1 MKTKLLL
8 LTLVLFSSVIASAAN
23 FAKDVFKTKE
33 GKTLEITFIKHGSL
47 MLKYNNK
54 IIQVDPVSSYADYKQ
69 FPKADLILVTHE
81 HGDHLDMKAIAASRK
96 SGTKIIANENSVKK
110 MSEGKAM
117 KNGESTNVF
126 NIKIDAVPAY
136 NMTEGHTQFHPKG
149 RDNCY
154 ILTFGGTRVYISG
167 DTEDIP
173 ELKNLKNITIAF
185 LPVNQPYTM
194 TVPQAARAAKMFMP
208 KILYPYHYGETKI
221 EALKT
226 ALNGS
231 GIDVRIRNLQ

>member
-1 MKTKLLL
+1 
-8 LTLVLFSSVIASAAN
+8 
-23 FAKDVFKTKE
+23 
-33 GKTLEITFIKHGSL
+33 
-47 MLKYNNK
+47 
-54 IIQVDPVSSYADYKQ
+54 
-69 FPKADLILVTHE
+69 
-81 HGDHLDMKAIAASRK
+81 
-96 SGTKIIANENSVKK
+96 
-110 MSEGKAM
+110 M
-117 KNGESTNVF
+117 KNGESTTEF

-149 RDNCY
+149 RDNGY

-194 TVPQAARAAKMFMP
+194 TVPQAAKAAKMFMP